1 MTPKTKEIFITAILT
16 ATTEAV
22 KDNHQKWRAGIY
34 CHEETE
40 ALNAEITKAAVN
52 LLKTL

>member
-1 MTPKTKEIFITAILT
+1 MIAKTKEIFITAILT

-22 KDNHQKWRAGIY
+22 KENNEKWRAGIY
-34 CHEETE
+34 HHEEAE